1 MYDDYQLRKEVDRF
15 KNIVDTIQTILE
27 TEYGVTEEVDINSLL
42 SQFYD
47 KADIDELIQPYF
59 KREDVDA
66 RLIENYE
73 ELLETVENYYSYS
86 EDKYTLFRGDCWT
99 VNNNFESSASIV
111 SDSDSDFSVVGTF
124 RTESDLVGIY
134 WNSQDLI
141 SHDYISYGSKYDYTG
156 VVLDFDY
163 EMNGCTDFATGDVVI
178 TIRTNS
184 NQTFYLEMDRFVTSN
199 HVCIAFNNLTL
210 LPGYT
215 YIDSD
220 GSEVIVTEE
229 TPLDVTDISSIMLML
244 IPYNY
249 TGNAPYVIMQNEGFY
264 CNVSN
269 ISVTNG
275 VICKEHIPLPPHQ
288 YRLCEGYDDF
298 YDLNPRRVV
307 KEMRKLGYVEWVDLY
322 IGASHFYEKSG
333 TVGDTIDVSGF
344 NHTRTEKM
352 VLDNRF
358 GLNGAFE
365 TWLDCYSKTLKE
377 YGTDKLIISVSMEN
391 LQCPT
396 SWRQKTSNNKYAET
410 EWVPSTFF
418 YSPCNEDAIV
428 YMQVVSQ
435 ACLDIV
441 TDNGL
446 QAILQMGEAWW
457 WWNEWYHPTDSGGN
471 PIDVEHWQPPCFY
484 DDATKAKYLQE
495 FGTALPVYDS
505 TADTFDEG
513 VVTWLNQQLVAYSD
527 ALMEIVKSDRYDDGI
542 YMALFFPPSV
552 TDTDRVPEM
561 MRKVNYITGAYNPSK
576 LDIIQLEDYD
586 WVTRESPH
594 HNEIYQMGLDLGF
607 RKEQIHYYGGFVQYP
622 KDAVKFWRLIKT
634 AMNTAIKT
642 ELGEVF
648 VWAGTQIRRD
658 NKIIGHDDYELIQKI
673 SEALTKTPAQ
683 NIWKKIDSNI
693 AGVTIHVN
701 ESARLVMFY
710 LSINSFEFTD
720 SSTYYTVGTVPKKY
734 VPSLPVLLSFSSMY
748 QWGDVTKTG
757 DVRIARNPSG
767 TVRVRASAM
776 WHY

>member
-184 NQTFYLEMDRFVTSN
+184 NQTFYLEMDRFVTNN
-199 HVCIAFNNLTL
+199 HVCIEFNNLTL

-249 TGNAPYVIMQNEGFY
+249 TGNAPYVIMQNDGFY

-322 IGASHFYEKSG
+322 IGASQ
-333 TVGDTIDVSGF
+333 
-344 NHTRTEKM
+344 N
-352 VLDNRF
+352 
-358 GLNGAFE
+358 
-365 TWLDCYSKTLKE
+365 
-377 YGTDKLIISVSMEN
+377 
-391 LQCPT
+391 
-396 SWRQKTSNNKYAET
+396 
-410 EWVPSTFF
+410 
-418 YSPCNEDAIV
+418 
-428 YMQVVSQ
+428 
-435 ACLDIV
+435 
-441 TDNGL
+441 
-446 QAILQMGEAWW
+446 
-457 WWNEWYHPTDSGGN
+457 
-471 PIDVEHWQPPCFY
+471 
-484 DDATKAKYLQE
+484 
-495 FGTALPVYDS
+495 
-505 TADTFDEG
+505 
-513 VVTWLNQQLVAYSD
+513 
-527 ALMEIVKSDRYDDGI
+527 
-542 YMALFFPPSV
+542 
-552 TDTDRVPEM
+552 
-561 MRKVNYITGAYNPSK
+561 
-576 LDIIQLEDYD
+576 
-586 WVTRESPH
+586 
-594 HNEIYQMGLDLGF
+594 GF
-607 RKEQIHYYGGFVQYP
+607 R
-622 KDAVKFWRLIKT
+622 
-634 AMNTAIKT
+634 
-642 ELGEVF
+642 
-648 VWAGTQIRRD
+648 
-658 NKIIGHDDYELIQKI
+658 
-673 SEALTKTPAQ
+673 
-683 NIWKKIDSNI
+683 
-693 AGVTIHVN
+693 
-701 ESARLVMFY
+701 
-710 LSINSFEFTD
+710 
-720 SSTYYTVGTVPKKY
+720 
-734 VPSLPVLLSFSSMY
+734 
-748 QWGDVTKTG
+748 
-757 DVRIARNPSG
+757 
-767 TVRVRASAM
+767 
-776 WHY
+776 